1 MNYLLWG
8 SLSPPL
14 VRQPYHLAGGAGPP
28 GADRRLPQGA
38 PVGSEALERW
48 VTEPADGRD
57 RRTTPPR
64 VAAQGRPDRR
74 HRRRAARPAGGRG
87 AGGAPP
93 LAGGGGHRDRRG
105 RAGHPRGRRL
115 RHPRSRRGADL
126 PDDRQR
132 PPRLRRRR
140 AAAAPV
146 RRVGRPS
153 RKKPGGRVSAAVPCQ
168 GQSVTGFCHV
178 NAGRRGDRLTENGW
192 LRGLTTVRERT
203 VVRASRPPM
212 ITSSY
217 TWPAPA
223 VTWKTSP
230 SRVPLGGRCTP
241 VVQSSRH
248 LGGDVT
254 IELGDG
260 LLPLLWR

>member
-8 SLSPPL
+8 SLSPPP

-105 RAGHPRGRRL
+105 RAGHPRDRRA
-115 RHPRSRRGADL
+115 RHPRARRGADL

-132 PPRLRRRR
+132 PPRPRRRG
-140 AAAAPV
+140 AARAPV

-153 RKKPGGRVSAAVPCQ
+153 RKTAPEDFPAPRPAEGNQLLV
-168 GQSVTGFCHV
+168 SVT
-178 NAGRRGDRLTENGW
+178 
-192 LRGLTTVRERT
+192 
-203 VVRASRPPM
+203 
-212 ITSSY
+212 
-217 TWPAPA
+217 
-223 VTWKTSP
+223 
-230 SRVPLGGRCTP
+230 
-241 VVQSSRH
+241 
-248 LGGDVT
+248 
-254 IELGDG
+254 
-260 LLPLLWR
+260 